1 MAGMGPAPKAA
12 RQRARDTR
20 RSHAGEVRLPRDGKL
35 RGPSLEEATRREDW
49 SEQTR
54 DWWADWQ
61 RAPMAAAFEDTEWR
75 RLSMLAVLVE
85 GFHEKPT
92 AAAMSEIRLN
102 EERLGALFL
111 DRQRARMVIEDE
123 PEAAPAAA
131 EQVAKVRSIRDRLH

>member
-1 MAGMGPAPKAA
+1 MAGRGPAPKAA
-12 RQRARDTR
+12 RQRDRDTR

-35 RGPSLEEATRREDW
+35 RGPSLEDATRRYDW
-49 SEQTR
+49 SDQTR

-75 RLSMLAVLVE
+75 RLAMLAVLVE
-85 GFHEKPT
+85 GYYKRPS

-102 EERLGALFL
+102 EERLGALFV

-123 PEAAPAAA
+123 PEPEPETAVQAAN
-131 EQVAKVRSIRDRLH
+131 VRSIRDRLG